1 MYDVFRV
8 IYIFVYNQHQQLNVI
23 IHYINKGGLVNF
35 HTNAEVV
42 VIIIYIYLL
51 LILYISIAS
60 LPFYLLCQFLKSEAD
75 IIEVT
80 VMEVFREEKISQTV

>member
-42 VIIIYIYLL
+42 VLLFIYIYC
-51 LILYISIAS
+51 LYYI
-60 LPFYLLCQFLKSEAD
+60 YL
-75 IIEVT
+75 
-80 VMEVFREEKISQTV
+80 